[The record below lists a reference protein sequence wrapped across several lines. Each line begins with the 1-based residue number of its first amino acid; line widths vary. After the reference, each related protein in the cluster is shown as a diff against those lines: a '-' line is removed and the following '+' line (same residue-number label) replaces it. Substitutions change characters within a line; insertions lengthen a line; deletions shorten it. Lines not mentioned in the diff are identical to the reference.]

1 MIASLES
8 NLDYKE
14 SLFWQDDWKPI
25 SQTDE
30 DSWLQQVLH
39 PNDFSLFQDNAH
51 DIHDHKSA
59 ELDLKMEDEFD
70 KKPIEDKDNSS
81 KLNASNLKDLVSKD
95 SQIINFEEQKE
106 IFAEPTY
113 LPLNNLEMNQK
124 IHELEG
130 YSQAEIGASI
140 AKKTPLSLDSLK
152 RIARAGKHYDPSKF
166 KRFGRIEDRGK
177 HCI

>member
-1 MIASLES
+1 
-8 NLDYKE
+8 
-14 SLFWQDDWKPI
+14 
-25 SQTDE
+25 
-30 DSWLQQVLH
+30 
-39 PNDFSLFQDNAH
+39 
-51 DIHDHKSA
+51 
-59 ELDLKMEDEFD
+59 MEDEFD

-130 YSQAEIGASI
+130 YSQAEIGESI
-140 AKKTPLSLDSLK
+140 AKKTPISLDTLK
-152 RIARAGKHYDPSKF
+152 RIATTIKTNDPNILR
-166 KRFGRIEDRGK
+166 RFGRTEDRGEDFL
-177 HCI
+177 

>member
-1 MIASLES
+1 MFASLES

-14 SLFWQDDWKPI
+14 SLFWQDDWEPI

-51 DIHDHKSA
+51 DTHNHKSA

-70 KKPIEDKDNSS
+70 KKPIEDKDKSS

-130 YSQAEIGASI
+130 YSQAEIGESI
-140 AKKTPLSLDSLK
+140 AKKTPISLDTLK
-152 RIARAGKHYDPSKF
+152 RIATTIKTNDPNILR
-166 KRFGRIEDRGK
+166 RFGRTEDRGEDFL
-177 HCI
+177 